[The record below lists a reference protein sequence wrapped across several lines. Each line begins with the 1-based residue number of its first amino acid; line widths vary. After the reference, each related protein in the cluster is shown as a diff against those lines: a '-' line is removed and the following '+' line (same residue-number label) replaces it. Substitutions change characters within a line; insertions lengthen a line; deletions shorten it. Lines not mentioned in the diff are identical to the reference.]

1 MRRSRLESG
10 QGALA
15 AGLRWIGKAKPAPGP
30 ARDRR
35 FTAEE
40 IMEALYRALLGREP
54 DPPGLAGKLH
64 ALRSAATLN
73 TSFARWSPQP
83 NSRPGFCE
91 NWFLPPGYRISYR

>member
-15 AGLRWIGKAKPAPGP
+15 AGLRWIGKAKPAHRP

-64 ALRSAATLN
+64 ALRSAATLEYVVREMVSSAEFS
-73 TSFARWSPQP
+73 TRIC
-83 NSRPGFCE
+83 G
-91 NWFLPPGYRISYR
+91 NWFLPPGCRISYR